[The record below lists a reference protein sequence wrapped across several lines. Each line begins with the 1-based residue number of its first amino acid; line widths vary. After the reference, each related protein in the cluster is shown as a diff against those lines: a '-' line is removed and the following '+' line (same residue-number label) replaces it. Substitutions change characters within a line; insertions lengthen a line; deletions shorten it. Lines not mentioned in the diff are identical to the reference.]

1 MKILVLSVD
10 EVKKFNEYDKEVVK
24 ENNFITIRD
33 HKVETPVLNFHK
45 DSNVLCLM
53 FDDVEESDEQELLE
67 RFHYIVFN
75 EDMAKEIHKF
85 VERIDKNKTLYVNC
99 HAGVSRSG
107 AVGIVLNEYF
117 NRFLEDNKNDYE
129 YFFEN
134 NKQIIPNSTV
144 SRILKYE
151 LFGKPFQ
158 L

>member
-45 DSNVLCLM
+45 DSNVLSLM

-75 EDMAKEIHKF
+75 EDMAKEIHDF

-117 NRFLEDNKNDYE
+117 NRFLEDNKDDYE

-158 L
+158 I

>member
-10 EVKKFNEYDKEVVK
+10 EVKKFNEYDKEVLQ

-45 DSNVLCLM
+45 DSNVLSLM
-53 FDDVEESDEQELLE
+53 FDDVEESDEQEILE

-75 EDMAKEIHKF
+75 EDMAKEIHDF

-117 NRFLEDNKNDYE
+117 NRFLENNKDDYE

-158 L
+158 S

>member
-45 DSNVLCLM
+45 DSNVLSLM
-53 FDDVEESDEQELLE
+53 FDDVEESDEQEILE

-75 EDMAKEIHKF
+75 ECMAKQIHDF
-85 VERIDKNKTLYVNC
+85 VDRIDKDKTLYINC

-107 AVGIVLNEYF
+107 AVGLILNEYF
-117 NRFLEDNKNDYE
+117 NRFLDDNKDDYKD
-129 YFFEN
+129 FFEN
-134 NKQIIPNSTV
+134 NRQIIPNATV
-144 SRILKYE
+144 SSILKYE

-158 L
+158 S

>member
-53 FDDVEESDEQELLE
+53 FDDVEESDEQELLK

-75 EDMAKEIHKF
+75 EEMAKDIHKF

-99 HAGVSRSG
+99 HGGVSRSG

-158 L
+158 S

>member
-45 DSNVLCLM
+45 DSNVLSLM

-75 EDMAKEIHKF
+75 EDMAKEIHDF

-117 NRFLEDNKNDYE
+117 NRFLEDNKDDYE

-134 NKQIIPNSTV
+134 NKRKGCIFMATSM
-144 SRILKYE
+144 LKKCLYT
-151 LFGKPFQ
+151 
-158 L
+158 